1 MPGIPLQWIHG
12 HPNFLGNNQQQGR
25 NFNFVAVKHER
36 GTRGAAPASNT
47 ARRGD
52 ARETPLPTCSA
63 VSCHVAFVF
72 SSRLAPTRLRLGPIR
87 TESSC
92 IGRNRRFR
100 PKFKKKKKVQNAP
113 FEQNIKP
120 SFSSLHTNTPNSALC
135 LSLSLSLTRLS
146 LSVCSLPLSLLAVRQ
161 SASAESIT

>member
-12 HPNFLGNNQQQGR
+12 HPNFLGSNQQQGR
-25 NFNFVAVKHER
+25 NFNLVAVKHER
-36 GTRGAAPASNT
+36 GTRGAAPASNA
-47 ARRGD
+47 ARRSN
-52 ARETPLPTCSA
+52 ARGTPLPTCSA

-100 PKFKKKKKVQNAP
+100 PKFKKKKKRCKTHRLNKILNP
-113 FEQNIKP
+113 P
-120 SFSSLHTNTPNSALC
+120 SAHFTQTHQIQLSASHSLCHSLVSHSLCALC
-135 LSLSLSLTRLS
+135 LCLYSL
-146 LSVCSLPLSLLAVRQ
+146 
-161 SASAESIT
+161 